1 MDGTL
6 NSGASRE
13 FEALIDAYD
22 KQMAFVHRI
31 FLALLNYDGKS
42 KYRNWI
48 NKHLEIFKK
57 DPNSD
62 W

>member
-1 MDGTL
+1 M
-6 NSGASRE
+6 ASRE

-22 KQMAFVHRI
+22 KLMAFVHRI
-31 FLALLNYDGKS
+31 FLALINYEGKS